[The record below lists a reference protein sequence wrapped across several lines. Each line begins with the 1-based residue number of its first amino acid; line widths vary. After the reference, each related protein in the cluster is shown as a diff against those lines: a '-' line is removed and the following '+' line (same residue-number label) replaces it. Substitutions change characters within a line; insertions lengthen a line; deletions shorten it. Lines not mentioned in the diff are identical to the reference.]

1 MEDKDLIIE
10 TTLLAGKIM
19 IENGADMARID
30 DTLKRIA
37 KNSGVTEPDI
47 FETTTGI
54 MMSIKGANAQVVAIE
69 KRRIDLE
76 RISRVNDISRAY
88 QAKTKTLKEVY
99 DYLTTLDQT
108 TPDFKLRWLVL
119 AAGVVGATLEIMYNG
134 SWQDFL
140 PTFVIS
146 ALGYYLFYVV
156 NTRFKVKFA
165 SEFVAAL
172 AIGALA
178 VLSVKYGLAKN
189 YSIVIIGSVMPLVPG
204 VPLTNAV
211 RDLLAGHILSGIAR
225 ATEALLTA
233 VAIGM
238 GIACVLRFF

>member
-1 MEDKDLIIE
+1 M
-10 TTLLAGKIM
+10 
-19 IENGADMARID
+19 
-30 DTLKRIA
+30 
-37 KNSGVTEPDI
+37 
-47 FETTTGI
+47 
-54 MMSIKGANAQVVAIE
+54 
-69 KRRIDLE
+69 
-76 RISRVNDISRAY
+76 ISRAY

-99 DYLTTLDQT
+99 AYLTTLDQT

-146 ALGYYLFYVV
+146 ALGYYLFHVV

-225 ATEALLTA
+225 ATEGLLTA

>member
-54 MMSIKGANAQVVAIE
+54 MMSIKGANAQVIAIE

-76 RISRVNDISRAY
+76 RIARVNDISRAY

-99 DYLTTLDQT
+99 AYLTTLDQT

-146 ALGYYLFYVV
+146 ALGYYLFHVV
-156 NTRFKVKFA
+156 NTRFKVK
-165 SEFVAAL
+165 FVAAL